1 MLDGAID
8 PTAGD
13 PLGPL
18 SADDVPD
25 YAADELDDV
34 IDRFHELCDATAL
47 CAAGPDSAALVDDL
61 EAHDPR
67 PADGRL
73 PGRARRR

>member
-13 PLGPL
+13 PHGQL
-18 SADDVPD
+18 SADGVPD
-25 YAADELDDV
+25 YAADELDEV
-34 IDRFHELCDATAL
+34 IDRFHELCDASARAL
-47 CAAGPDSAALVDDL
+47 PVPPARRLVDDL
-61 EAHDPR
+61 RGDDPR

-73 PGRARRR
+73 PR